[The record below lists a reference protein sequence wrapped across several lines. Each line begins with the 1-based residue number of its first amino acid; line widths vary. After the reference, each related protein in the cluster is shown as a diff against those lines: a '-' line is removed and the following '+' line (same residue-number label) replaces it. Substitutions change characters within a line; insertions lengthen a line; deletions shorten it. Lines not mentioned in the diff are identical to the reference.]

1 MRWRPF
7 TRFFCLLLAM
17 VLMLSSVG
25 CGTKKDLRRRDEGE
39 QKTWQ
44 GVITLWDFPRWE
56 DENGNRY
63 GWIERKIAE
72 FEKSHPGVFIH
83 LRKLKWEYG
92 MLELR
97 AAAST
102 GTNPD
107 IAPVAG
113 DIDFILQGYLEPV
126 DEFFTP
132 EELKRYDERVLKAL
146 SHNGRLYGFP
156 WFITTYGLFLNA
168 DAFRSRN
175 ARIPTDGEWSYQEF
189 VEALQKLT
197 YDKNRDRKHDYFG
210 FNSFLYPGSYQMWG
224 FLTMDG
230 ARLFDE
236 NGRFV
241 LNSPEGKSAL
251 TKIVDLSAKY
261 RVVPEDFGTGDEK
274 QVWSDFIETKKI
286 AVCPAGPWAIKI
298 LEEKQ
303 RQGKGFEFEIA
314 RYPSGSSK
322 AKSIAFASGYAIF
335 KQQDPGKR
343 AMCAEF
349 LKFITSEREQE
360 ELMKYGV
367 FPAIK
372 DLQEKASEDRHMKR
386 MKEILD
392 DAEFLPKIRNF
403 TKVDE
408 IITTQVRQAI
418 LGRKTPAQALDDAA
432 EEIGKLQEGSMQ
444 NSNKIGDSN
453 KEPAI
458 IGPYGVGE

>member
-1 MRWRPF
+1 MCWRPF
-7 TRFFCLLLAM
+7 TRFFCLFLAT
-17 VLMLSSVG
+17 VLVLSLAG
-25 CGTKKDLRRRDEGE
+25 CDTKRDSRGRDEGE

-44 GVITLWDFPRWE
+44 GVITLWDFPRWK
-56 DENGNRY
+56 DKNGSSY

-92 MLELR
+92 MVELK
-97 AAAST
+97 AAAAT

-132 EELKRYDERVLKAL
+132 EELKRYDERVLQAL
-146 SHNGRLYGFP
+146 SYNGRLYGFP
-156 WFITTYGLFLNA
+156 WFITTYGLYLNA
-168 DAFRSRN
+168 DAFRARN
-175 ARIPTDGEWSYQEF
+175 ARIPPEGVWSYQEF

-197 YDKNRDRKHDYFG
+197 YDKNRDGKPDYFG
-210 FNSFLYPGSYQMWG
+210 FNSLLYPGSYQLWG

-230 ARLFDE
+230 ARIFDE

-251 TKIVDLSAKY
+251 AKIVDLLAKY
-261 RVVPEDFGTGDEK
+261 RVVPADFGTSDEK
-274 QVWSDFIETKKI
+274 QVWGDFIETKKI
-286 AVCPAGPWAIKI
+286 AVYPAGPWAINI
-298 LEEKQ
+298 LAEKQ
-303 RQGKGFEFEIA
+303 REGKGFEFEIA
-314 RYPSGSSK
+314 HYPSGSSK
-322 AKSIAFASGYAIF
+322 ARPVATVAGYAIF
-335 KQQDPGKR
+335 KQQDPEKR

-360 ELMKYGV
+360 ELMNYGV

-372 DLQEKASEDRHMKR
+372 DLQEKVSEDRHMKR

-392 DAEFLPKIRNF
+392 NAEILPKIRNF
-403 TKVDE
+403 TRVDE
-408 IITTQVRQAI
+408 IITSQVRQAI
-418 LGRKTPAQALDDAA
+418 LGRKTPDQALDDAA
-432 EEIGKLQEGSMQ
+432 EEIRKLQEGTMQ
-444 NSNKIGDSN
+444 NL
-453 KEPAI
+453 P
-458 IGPYGVGE
+458 